1 MGGNVNFSF
10 VVLSGSPGMYVRP
23 EKSEV
28 YKIVCSATFEQVC
41 TISALCDGKHEH
53 NAWGIVK
60 FGAKRASFATS
71 LEVHYPRGLCEAIVK
86 AFMLKF
92 AELGMKLN
100 HEVRHCIML
109 QRRCLVSKQF
119 L

>member
-10 VVLSGSPGMYVRP
+10 VILSGSPGMYVRL
-23 EKSEV
+23 EESEV
-28 YKIVCSATFEQVC
+28 YKTVCSATFEQVC

-86 AFMLKF
+86 ALMLKF